1 MLVSVIVITY
11 NHEKFLGYAIESIL
25 KQETKFKIEIL
36 IGNDCSTDNT
46 KQVLEKYKNLDN
58 VIIYNRTKNLG
69 ANKNLVD
76 LIDRAKGEYI
86 ALLEGDDYW
95 IDNHK
100 LQKQVDYLEHHT
112 ECNSASHAHVKIN
125 EYNERIDE
133 YKISNKELDFTLRDL
148 QKKYWLYQTASLVF
162 RNNHSTD
169 FSLIAKLHPIIGDIT
184 LSCILL
190 KNGKM
195 HYFPEI
201 MSAYRTVQQNNKSA
215 SGNIKRNMKNE
226 YLSILNLY
234 SDIENN
240 ILYKGAL
247 FNHAAI
253 RVKEI
258 ISTYCLT
265 DIMEKKDYKEFM
277 GKIPLKIKI
286 SGYILAFNSAI
297 SKAIRELKRN
307 LKRQKIK

>member
-11 NHEKFLGYAIESIL
+11 NHEKFLDYAIESIL
-25 KQETKFKIEIL
+25 NQETKFKIEVL

-46 KQVLEKYKNLDN
+46 KQVLEKYKNIEN
-58 VIIYNRTKNLG
+58 IIIYNRTKNLG

-76 LIDRAKGEYI
+76 LINRAEGKYI

-95 IDNHK
+95 MDNLK
-100 LQKQVDYLEHHT
+100 LQKQVDYLEHHP
-112 ECNSASHAHVKIN
+112 ECNSASHAHVKVN
-125 EYNERIDE
+125 EYNEEIDE
-133 YKISNKELDFTLRDL
+133 YRISNKELDFTLRDL

-162 RNNHSTD
+162 KNDRSLD
-169 FSLIAKLHPIIGDIT
+169 FSEIAKLHPLIGDIT

-201 MSAYRTVQQNNKSA
+201 MSAYRTVQHNNKSA
-215 SGNIKRNMKNE
+215 SGEIKRNMKNE
-226 YLSILNLY
+226 YLNILNLY
-234 SDIENN
+234 LNIEKN
-240 ILYKGAL
+240 ILYEGAL
-247 FNHAAI
+247 FKHAAI

-265 DIMEKKDYKEFM
+265 DKIEKEDYKEFM
-277 GKIPLKIKI
+277 KKIPLKIKI
-286 SGYILAFNSAI
+286 YGYILAFNAAI
-297 SKAIRELKRN
+297 SKAIRVLKRS
-307 LKRQKIK
+307 LKR